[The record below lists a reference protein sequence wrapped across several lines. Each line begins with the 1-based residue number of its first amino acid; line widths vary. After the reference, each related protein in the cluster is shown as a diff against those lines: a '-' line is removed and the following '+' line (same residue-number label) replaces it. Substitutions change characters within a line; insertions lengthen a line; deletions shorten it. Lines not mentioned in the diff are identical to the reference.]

1 MDWIA
6 FSALVVAGVSFLWSW
21 STAYQT
27 NQRAKVTSSL
37 ELLTSDSIAGARSTI
52 GSVARLEQLDEIKK
66 QEFTEAAFRLMWA
79 IQGSAFAAKTIRK
92 TALAP
97 QEAVWLYRHIDLI
110 TSDLNEAI
118 RKHGS
123 GIDWDPTLTH
133 TNEVLTA
140 LPKKVRDEW
149 SKLVAK
155 KNFKLLELPQPT
167 VSAAQ

>member
-6 FSALVVAGVSFLWSW
+6 FSALVVSAVSLLWSG

-37 ELLTSDSIAGARSTI
+37 EMLTSDSIAGARSI
-52 GSVARLEQLDEIKK
+52 VGVAARLEQLDETKK

-79 IQGSAFAAKTIRK
+79 IQGSIFAARTIRK

-97 QEAVWLYRHIDLI
+97 QEAVWLYRHIELI
-110 TSDLNEAI
+110 TSDLNVAI

-133 TNEVLTA
+133 TNEVLNA
-140 LPKKVRDEW
+140 LPKKVRNEW

-155 KNFKLLELPQPT
+155 KEFKLLELP
-167 VSAAQ
+167 